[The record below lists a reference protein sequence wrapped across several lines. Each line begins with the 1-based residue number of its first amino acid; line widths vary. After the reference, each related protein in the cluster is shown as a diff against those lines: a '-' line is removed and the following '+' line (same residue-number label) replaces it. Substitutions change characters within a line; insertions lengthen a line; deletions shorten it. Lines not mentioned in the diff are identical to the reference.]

1 MFLQQITNQITTKTI
16 KTVHMTDTTYDLE
29 KEALEIF
36 SLEIITQTKE
46 TVEMSD
52 PDAAYTMFEDM
63 GMFEHSE
70 CVEFLYFNTLALE

>member
-1 MFLQQITNQITTKTI
+1 MNTITEINE
-16 KTVHMTDTTYDLE
+16 LE
-29 KEALEIF
+29 KEAIELF
-36 SLEIITQTKE
+36 GDAVVSQTRE

-70 CVEFLYFNTLALE
+70 CVEFLYFNA

>member
-1 MFLQQITNQITTKTI
+1 MTN
-16 KTVHMTDTTYDLE
+16 TTYDLEKE

-52 PDAAYTMFEDM
+52 PDAAHTMFEDM

-70 CVEFLYFNTLALE
+70 CVEFLYFNN